1 MEKISQE
8 SVQALLGSGA
18 SPTTT
23 RVTMYIPVE
32 ATASPPHITEN
43 QIRFKNLFH
52 KAIEQSADRPDAAG
66 LVKELTAFLD
76 EHIESLD
83 FWKSQSRGMLICA
96 EPGAIHLFRL
106 PVDTEEYVAVDN
118 TYHIAPVLAL
128 LQDAREYYV
137 LSLAQQNPTLYEG
150 DMYGLT
156 PSAIS
161 LPETM
166 RSALGIDE
174 PNQQTENQ
182 GSATGSSL
190 NTGWFNGRGGA
201 RDPQDTDRLRYF
213 HLIDK
218 ILLDKADRS
227 KPLILAGIDAETAE
241 YRGLSKYPQIL
252 NASVAGNHTETRP
265 EELFIKTRQIVLEEL
280 VTPEHAAAREEYERL
295 SGANPDRVAHD
306 TKSIAAAAEQ
316 GRIDKLLAMM
326 ARHTTDTVQD
336 KVESVLRITFPEAE
350 RSKTLNNLAMQ
361 VWQMSGKVFS
371 LLPHE
376 MPNGAP
382 MVARLRY

>member
-1 MEKISQE
+1 MQKISRDTI
-8 SVQALLGSGA
+8 QALLDIDA
-18 SPTTT
+18 TPK
-23 RVTMYIPVE
+23 VTIYMPLE

-43 QIRFKNLFH
+43 QIRMKNLINS
-52 KAIEQSADRPDAAG
+52 AIDALDTLADNSG
-66 LVKELTAFLD
+66 LHNELRTFLED
-76 EHIESLD
+76 HIEDLE
-83 FWKSQSRGMLICA
+83 FWKAQSRGLLLCA
-96 EPGAIHLFRL
+96 APGTMELFQL
-106 PVDTEEYVAVDN
+106 PIDTEEYVVVDE
-118 TYHIAPVLAL
+118 TFHLAPVLAL

-137 LSLAQQNPTLYEG
+137 LSLAQQNPKLFEG
-150 DMYGLT
+150 DMYGLA
-156 PSAIS
+156 PSTIT

-166 RSALGIDE
+166 RVALGIDE
-174 PNQQTENQ
+174 PNQQSENQ

-201 RDPQDTDRLRYF
+201 RDPQDADRLRYF
-213 HLIDK
+213 HIIDK
-218 ILLDKADRS
+218 LIAAKADRS

-241 YRGLSKYPQIL
+241 FRDISKYPRIL
-252 NASVAGNHTETRP
+252 AKPVSGNHADTRLNELFAKVQP
-265 EELFIKTRQIVLEEL
+265 IVHEELIA
-280 VTPEHAAAREEYERL
+280 PEHAAALEEYERL

-306 TKSIAAAAEQ
+306 TKSITTAADQ

-336 KVESVLRITFPEAE
+336 KVGSVLRITFPDAE
-350 RSKTLNNLAMQ
+350 KSKTLNNLATK